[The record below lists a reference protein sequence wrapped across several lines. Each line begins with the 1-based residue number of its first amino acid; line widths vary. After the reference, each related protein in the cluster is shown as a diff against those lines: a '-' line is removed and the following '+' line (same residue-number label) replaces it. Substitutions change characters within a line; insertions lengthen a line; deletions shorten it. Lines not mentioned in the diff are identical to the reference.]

1 MVSTRR
7 VLCIA
12 GLFALAVFSG
22 SNALAQSAGTG
33 ALTATV
39 TDASGAVI
47 PGASVTVS
55 HPETGLNRTQ
65 TTESNGSSTFT
76 LLPPG
81 NYSVSISAAGFG
93 KVDLPS
99 VTVNVTETRA
109 LTQRLTVGTQ
119 QQEVTVEAVAQNVQ
133 TENATLGGVVATK
146 SISDLPLVTRNFT
159 QIMGLSA
166 GISAPVTNAAALGR
180 GFGSIY
186 SNGQNDI
193 SNSFQI
199 DGVTVNE
206 FGGGSASGGSFFG
219 EIPTPS
225 PDALQEFKVQ
235 TAQYDASFGRNSG
248 AQVSI
253 ITKSGSNALHGS
265 AFEFFRNEDLN
276 ANDWFRNRNGQ
287 ARGLLRQ
294 NQYGGT
300 VGGKITKDKLFYF
313 LSYQG
318 TKQFNGVA
326 ASGSSTV
333 SVPAQLT
340 DDRSAAALGREFC
353 PANNPIIN
361 TATNAGGTQVACDG
375 SNINPVALAV
385 LNFKVKAGGFAIP
398 TPQLILNQ
406 NTSKAIGFSAFSIP
420 ARFSEN
426 QELGNVDY
434 VISPKHSLALKASYA
449 IAPQQTYL
457 LAGQPP
463 GGGAISLS
471 GSQVESAKLTSLIS
485 SHMVNEARFSLFYI
499 RASNNTTDEVTPSAI
514 GLRPVDPSFNVMP
527 ILTVTGYLGIGGGGT
542 DGSHAPQQTYEYSDQ
557 LSWTSGR
564 QTIKGGVD
572 VQRVDYNID
581 VTGIG
586 RGGVTFQTF
595 SDFLLGESAAQNGS
609 PTGLSNILS
618 SNGTALPPGGSLNQ
632 MRANQLSAFVQDD
645 YKLSQRFTLNLGLRW
660 EYDGTGYDVDTANGG
675 GNASWTLDQTVP
687 IPPASGTYVGYTVA
701 NNFAGAVPAGVVKRP
716 LNLLTNGH
724 APYKDFAPR
733 IGFAWQPFDSSGKF
747 VVRGGFGNFY
757 QVMQG
762 NIWLLELNNNPPI
775 AAKFNLSGAANN
787 LATFAVPYNP
797 PVVRGFFPSFLRT
810 PTSSLSQQALDP
822 SLITPW
828 TYDFNLNLQYAINPT
843 VSLEVGFVGTRSEH
857 LVAGSVLNTPQIAT
871 AGNPINCG
879 GPSGCI
885 TTNTAA
891 NAAQRVPVLGI
902 TSNGVSYGSN
912 VGDAES
918 SSLQA
923 TLRKQ
928 FSHGLQAQAAYT
940 FGRVFTDVSGTV
952 FTGGYAGTV
961 TSNDPTNRAQM
972 HGLADYNRTHRLVV
986 NYSYQLPDFHKNQ
999 GFAGRALSSWG
1010 VSGVT
1015 IVQSGLPMTLT
1026 DTGGAILGLTTVR
1039 AQMCPGF
1046 TYGQLASSGGLE
1058 SNLNSY
1064 FNLNAV
1070 ADTTATKGAAGCPF
1084 PIVGQVNGAG
1094 GATGFGNTG
1103 RSVLIGPGQFNFDA
1117 SLIKNLRTGGLSEN
1131 ASLQL
1136 RAEFF
1141 NLFNHPTFNNPST
1154 VVNAATFGQISATS
1168 VAPRIVQLALRYSF

>member
-1 MVSTRR
+1 MLALQRALLSAC
-7 VLCIA
+7 LALLIA
-12 GLFALAVFSG
+12 GSSVW
-22 SNALAQSAGTG
+22 AQSAGSG

-39 TDASGAVI
+39 TDPSGAVI
-47 PGASVTVS
+47 PGANVTVS
-55 HPETGLNRTQ
+55 NSATGLSRTQ
-65 TTESNGSSTFT
+65 ATESNGSSTFT

-81 NYSVSISAAGFG
+81 SYDVSISAAGFG
-93 KVDLPS
+93 KVDIPGI
-99 VTVNVTETRA
+99 TVNVTETRA

-119 QQEVTVEAVAQNVQ
+119 TQEVTVEAAAQTVQ

-146 SISDLPLVTRNFT
+146 TISDLPLVTRNFT

-166 GISAPVTNAAALGR
+166 GVSAPVTNAAALGR

-193 SNSFQI
+193 SNTFQI

-206 FGGGSASGGSFFG
+206 FGGGSASGGTFFG

-253 ITKSGSNALHGS
+253 ITRSGTNSLHGS
-265 AFEFFRNEDLN
+265 LFEFFRNEDMN
-276 ANDWFRNRNGQ
+276 ANDFFRNRSGQ

-300 VGGKITKDKLFYF
+300 VGGKIVKDKLFYF
-313 LSYQG
+313 VSYQG
-318 TKQFNGVA
+318 TKQLNGVS

-333 SVPAQLT
+333 SLPSQLT
-340 DDRSAAALGREFC
+340 NDRTAAGLGAAFC
-353 PANNPIIN
+353 QANNPLIS
-361 TATNAGGTQVACDG
+361 TATFAGGAQVACSG
-375 SNINPVALAV
+375 SNISQVALNV
-385 LNFKVKAGGFAIP
+385 LNFQVKGGGFAIP
-398 TPQLILNQ
+398 TPQTILNPG
-406 NTSKAIGFSAFSIP
+406 TKLATGFSAFSIP
-420 ARFSEN
+420 STFEEN
-426 QELGNVDY
+426 QVLGNVDY
-434 VISPKHSLALKASYA
+434 VMSSKSTLALKASYA

-457 LAGQPP
+457 VAGQPP
-463 GGGAISLS
+463 GSGAISLS
-471 GSQVESAKLTSLIS
+471 GSQLESAKLTTLLTN
-485 SHMVNEARFSLFYI
+485 HMVNEARFSLFYI
-499 RASNNTTDEVTPSAI
+499 RASNNTTDQVTPSGI
-514 GLRPVDPSFNVMP
+514 GLTPVSPSFNVMP
-527 ILTVTGYLGIGGGGT
+527 IISVTGLTAIGGGAT

-564 QTIKGGVD
+564 NTVKAGVD

-586 RGGVTFQTF
+586 RGGITFNTF

-609 PTGLSNILS
+609 PTGLSNIQTS
-618 SNGTALPPGGSLNQ
+618 SGTALPPGGSLNE
-632 MRANQLSAFVQDD
+632 MRANQLSAFAQDD
-645 YKLSQRFTLNLGLRW
+645 LKLNQRLTLNLGLRW
-660 EYDGTGYDVDTANGG
+660 EYDGTGYDIDTANGG
-675 GNASWTLDQTVP
+675 GNASWVLDQSVP

-701 NNFAGAVPAGVVKRP
+701 SNFAGTLPAGVVRRAT
-716 LNLLTNGH
+716 NLLTSGH
-724 APYKDFAPR
+724 APFTNFAPR
-733 IGFAWQPFDSSGKF
+733 VGFAWQPFDSTGKF
-747 VVRGGFGNFY
+747 VVRGGFGTFY

-775 AAKFNLSGAANN
+775 AAKFNLSGGANG

-797 PVVRGFFPSFLRT
+797 PVTRGFFPSFLRT

-822 SLITPW
+822 NLMTPW
-828 TYDFNLNLQYAINPT
+828 TYDYNFNIQYALTPT
-843 VSLEVGFVGTRSEH
+843 TSLEVGYVGTRSEH
-857 LVAGSVLNTPQIAT
+857 LVAGTVLNTPLIAT
-871 AGNPINCG
+871 ASAPVNCA
-879 GPSGCI
+879 GPAGCI

-918 SSLQA
+918 NSLQA
-923 TLRKQ
+923 TVRKQ
-928 FSHGLQAQAAYT
+928 FSHGFQGQAAYT
-940 FGRVFTDVSGTV
+940 YGRVFTDVSGTV

-972 HGLADYNRTHRLVV
+972 HGLADYNRNHRLVI
-986 NYSYQLPDFHKNQ
+986 NYSYQVPAFHQNQ
-999 GFAGRALSSWG
+999 GLLGKALSDWG

-1015 IVQSGLPMTLT
+1015 IVQSGTPMTLT
-1026 DTGGAILGLTTVR
+1026 DTGGAILGLSASR

-1046 TYGQLASSGGLE
+1046 TYNQILSPGGTE
-1058 SNLNSY
+1058 ANLNSF

-1070 ADTTATKGAAGCPF
+1070 ADTITTKGSATCPF

-1103 RSVLIGPGQFNFDA
+1103 RTILTGPGQFNFDT
-1117 SLIKNLRTGGLSEN
+1117 SIIKNLRVGGIHEAAN
-1131 ASLQL
+1131 LQF

-1141 NLFNHPTFNNPST
+1141 NLMNHPTFNNPST
-1154 VVNAATFGQISATS
+1154 VVTAGTFGQITSTS
-1168 VAPRIVQLALRYSF
+1168 VAPRIIQLALRYSF